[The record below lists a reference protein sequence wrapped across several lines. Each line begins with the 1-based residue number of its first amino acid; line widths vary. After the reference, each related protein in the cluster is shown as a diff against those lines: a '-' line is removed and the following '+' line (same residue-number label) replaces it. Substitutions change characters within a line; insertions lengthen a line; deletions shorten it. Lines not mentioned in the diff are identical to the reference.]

1 MTRTQNNDVFRKLR
15 GAKTFRNVINT
26 TVTKSIMDVEI
37 HTSYYQARRVKA
49 NKSLLKV
56 EMRKQ

>member
-1 MTRTQNNDVFRKLR
+1 MFRKLR

-26 TVTKSIMDVEI
+26 TVTKSIMDVQI
-37 HTSYYQARRVKA
+37 HPSYYQVRRVKA